1 MESGRGVQEKNG
13 AYGHLGNS
21 YSATSEVSAY
31 TSRPLRYF
39 ELDHGIF
46 MKARVAI
53 IGAGPGGLAAARYL
67 REHGFSC
74 AVFEQSSDI
83 GGQWNSRSVHSGIW
97 PGMRTNTSRVLT
109 RFSDLPHESGLATY
123 PTNEEM
129 LAYFKR
135 YAGGFGVI
143 QDVRLNAR
151 VEHVE
156 RSADG
161 YAVRYKSA
169 SADSVTETFQYV
181 VVASGRYNHPSVPQ
195 VAGLESF
202 SGSGGVIHSFRYK
215 DSERYRGL
223 RVLVGGCAISALE
236 IASDL
241 AMLGAKVV
249 SCYRRQ
255 RYVLPKLFAGVP
267 TDHLAYTRFEALCA
281 EVFPPDVA
289 ANNLKQLVLRANGS
303 PEQFGAFKP
312 ADDIGQAGITLGQ
325 YFLPL
330 VAEGRISV
338 KPWISTVAGR
348 RVTFTDGTQD
358 EFDGIIFATGYD
370 ISLPFLSSAIRKILN
385 QDRQHI
391 DLFKFTFHPELPG
404 LAFVGMHDQGG
415 PYIPPL
421 ELQARWI
428 AYVWSGAI
436 AAPSSEEIAHGIAN
450 YRARRGQPQKQA
462 MHTMALLF
470 AGAAGVEPVSEDYPE
485 IARALL
491 FGPLSPASFRLVGPD
506 LLANATALCAEDAA
520 AFGAITSTEF
530 RAEEAAMLE
539 ALRNRRQVVSGIS
552 AKAG

>member
-1 MESGRGVQEKNG
+1 
-13 AYGHLGNS
+13 
-21 YSATSEVSAY
+21 
-31 TSRPLRYF
+31 
-39 ELDHGIF
+39 
-46 MKARVAI
+46 MKANVAI

-74 AVFEQSSDI
+74 TIFEQSSDI
-83 GGQWNSRSVHSGIW
+83 GGQWNARSEHSGIW

-135 YAGGFGVI
+135 YAGEFGVI
-143 QDVRLNAR
+143 QDVMLNTR

-156 RSADG
+156 RSANE

-181 VVASGRYNHPSVPQ
+181 VVASGRYNHPSLPQ
-195 VAGLESF
+195 VTGLDSF
-202 SGSGGVIHSFRYK
+202 SGSSGVIHSFRYK
-215 DSERYRGL
+215 DPESYRGL

-255 RYVLPKLFAGVP
+255 RYVLPKLFAGIP

-281 EVFPPDVA
+281 EVFPPDVSGS
-289 ANNLKQLVLRANGS
+289 NLKELVLRANGS
-303 PEQFGAFKP
+303 PEQFGAFRP
-312 ADDIGQAGITLGQ
+312 MDDIGKAGITLSQ

-348 RVTFTDGTQD
+348 RITFTDGTQD
-358 EFDGIIFATGYD
+358 EFDAIIFATGYD
-370 ISLPFLSSAIRKILN
+370 ISLPFLSAGIRKIVDL
-385 QDRQHI
+385 DRHHI
-391 DLFKFTFHPELPG
+391 DLFNFTFHPELPG
-404 LAFVGMHDQGG
+404 LAFVGLHDQGG
-415 PYIPPL
+415 PYLPPL

-428 AYVWSGAI
+428 AYVWSGAV
-436 AAPSSEEIAHGIAN
+436 AAPNSEEIANGIAK

-470 AGAAGVEPVSEDYPE
+470 ARAAGVEPSPDDFPE
-485 IARALL
+485 LARALL
-491 FGPLSPASFRLVGPD
+491 FGPLSPASFRLVGHD
-506 LLANATALCAEDAA
+506 RLTNASALCAEDAA

-530 RAEEAAMLE
+530 RAEELAKLE
-539 ALRNRRQVVSGIS
+539 ALRNQRQVVSGIS

>member
-1 MESGRGVQEKNG
+1 
-13 AYGHLGNS
+13 
-21 YSATSEVSAY
+21 
-31 TSRPLRYF
+31 
-39 ELDHGIF
+39 
-46 MKARVAI
+46 MKANVAI
-53 IGAGPGGLAAARYL
+53 IGAGPGGLVAARYL
-67 REHGFSC
+67 REDGFSC
-74 AVFEQSSDI
+74 TIFEQSSDI
-83 GGQWNSRSVHSGIW
+83 GGQWNARSEHSGIW

-135 YAGGFGVI
+135 YADEFDVM
-143 QDVRLNAR
+143 QDVRLNTR

-156 RSADG
+156 RSAKG
-161 YAVRYKSA
+161 YAVRYKPA
-169 SADSVTETFQYV
+169 DADSVGENFQYL
-181 VVASGRYNHPSVPQ
+181 VVASGRYNHPSLPQ

-215 DSERYRGL
+215 DPERYRGL

-255 RYVLPKLFAGVP
+255 RYVLPKLFGGIP
-267 TDHLAYTRFEALCA
+267 TDHLAYTRFDALCA
-281 EVFPPDVA
+281 EVFPPDVV

-312 ADDIGQAGITLGQ
+312 ADDIGQAGITLSQ

-470 AGAAGVEPVSEDYPE
+470 ARTAGVDPVAEDYPE
-485 IARALL
+485 IARALS

-506 LLANATALCAEDAA
+506 RLANAAALCAEDAA
-520 AFGAITSTEF
+520 AFGAIISTEF
-530 RAEEAAMLE
+530 RVDELARMAELKNWRGVA
-539 ALRNRRQVVSGIS
+539 SGIS
-552 AKAG
+552 AKAGDT

>member
-1 MESGRGVQEKNG
+1 MTPN
-13 AYGHLGNS
+13 
-21 YSATSEVSAY
+21 
-31 TSRPLRYF
+31 
-39 ELDHGIF
+39 
-46 MKARVAI
+46 VAI
-53 IGAGPGGLAAARYL
+53 IGAGPGGLATARYL
-67 REHGFSC
+67 RARGLVC
-74 AVFEQSSDI
+74 TVFEQGGDI
-83 GGQWNSRSVHSGIW
+83 GGQWNARSPHSGIW

-109 RFSDLPHESGLATY
+109 RFSDLPHEKGLATY
-123 PTNEEM
+123 PTNEKM
-129 LAYFKR
+129 LAYLKR
-135 YAGGFGVI
+135 YAGEFGVM
-143 QDVRLNAR
+143 QDVRLNTR

-161 YAVRYKSA
+161 YGVRYRTA
-169 SADSVTETFQYV
+169 NTDSVTENFQYV
-181 VVASGRYNHPSVPQ
+181 VVASGRYNHPSFPQ

-215 DSERYRGL
+215 DPERYRGL

-241 AMLGAKVV
+241 AMLEAKVV

-267 TDHLAYTRFEALCA
+267 TDHLAYTRFDALCA
-281 EVFPPDVA
+281 EVFPPDVV

-303 PEQFGAFKP
+303 PEQFGAFRP
-312 ADDIGQAGITLGQ
+312 ADDISQAGITLSQ

-358 EFDGIIFATGYD
+358 EFDAIIFATGYD
-370 ISLPFLSSAIRKILN
+370 ISLPFLSAGIRKMLDV
-385 QDRQHI
+385 DRHHI
-391 DLFKFTFHPELPG
+391 DLFNFTFHPELPG
-404 LAFVGMHDQGG
+404 LAFVGLHDQGG
-415 PYIPPL
+415 PYLPPL

-436 AAPSSEEIAHGIAN
+436 AAPNSEEIAQGIAN
-450 YRARRGQPQKQA
+450 YRKRRGGSQKQA

-470 AGAAGVEPVSEDYPE
+470 ARAAGVEPSPE
-485 IARALL
+485 EFPELARALL

-506 LLANATALCAEDAA
+506 RMANAAALCAKDAA

-530 RAEEAAMLE
+530 EADEVAKLE
-539 ALRNRRQVVSGIS
+539 ALRNRRQVVSGMS

>member
-1 MESGRGVQEKNG
+1 
-13 AYGHLGNS
+13 
-21 YSATSEVSAY
+21 
-31 TSRPLRYF
+31 
-39 ELDHGIF
+39 
-46 MKARVAI
+46 MKANVAI
-53 IGAGPGGLAAARYL
+53 IGAGPGGLVAARYL

-74 AVFEQSSDI
+74 TIFEQSSDI
-83 GGQWNSRSVHSGIW
+83 GGQWNCRSEHSGIW

-109 RFSDLPHESGLATY
+109 RFSDLHHESGLATY

-129 LAYFKR
+129 LAYLKR
-135 YAGGFGVI
+135 YSGEFGVM
-143 QDVRLNAR
+143 QKVRLNTR
-151 VEHVE
+151 VDHVE

-161 YAVRYKSA
+161 YAVRYKPRDANSL
-169 SADSVTETFQYV
+169 TENFEYV
-181 VVASGRYNHPSVPQ
+181 VIASGRYNKPSLPQ
-195 VAGLESF
+195 VAGMESF

-215 DSERYRGL
+215 DPERYQGK
-223 RVLVGGCAISALE
+223 RVVVGGCAISALE

-241 AMLGAKVV
+241 AMLGGKVV

-281 EVFPPDVA
+281 EVFTPDVV

-303 PEQFGAFKP
+303 PEQFGAFRP
-312 ADDIGQAGITLGQ
+312 LDDIAQAGITLAQ

-330 VAEGRISV
+330 VAEGRILV

-358 EFDGIIFATGYD
+358 EFDAIIFATGYE
-370 ISLPFLSSAIRKILN
+370 ISLPFLSAGIRKILDL
-385 QDRQHI
+385 DRQHI

-436 AAPSSEEIAHGIAN
+436 AAPSSEEIAEGIAN

-462 MHTMALLF
+462 MHTLALLF
-470 AGAAGVEPVSEDYPE
+470 ARAAGVEPSAEDHPE

-491 FGPLSPASFRLVGPD
+491 FGPLTPASFRLAGPD
-506 LLANATALCAEDAA
+506 RLANAAALCAEDAA

-530 RAEEAAMLE
+530 RAEELAKLE
-539 ALRNRRQVVSGIS
+539 ALRSQRQVVSGIS